1 MILHDS
7 LMLGLYGYLSQKHS
21 AVFECLQLLQ
31 QCLHFCVYVCV
42 CVGGWLQVPV
52 HECLYVCMCGV
63 EGRQQQ
69 TMEA

>member
-31 QCLHFCVYVCV
+31 QCLHFCVCV
-42 CVGGWLQVPV
+42 GGGWLQVPV
-52 HECLYVCMCGV
+52 HACLYVCMCGV
-63 EGRQQQ
+63 EGRQWQ